1 MLPGEYSLAKR
12 CLSFAI
18 TAEDRG
24 NYTDAKRLYSDALS
38 HLEKTL
44 RISTDPNILSRSR
57 NFQKSALERI
67 AFIDSRSK
75 SDALLPNGA
84 GPSCPERVARSK
96 PDKTTLMKALKNV
109 SEKLVDRILNEVFE
123 DCSSVTL
130 DSVAGNNRA
139 KQILNE
145 TVILPALRPELF
157 TGLRTPVRGILLFGP
172 PGNGKTMLAKAI
184 ASESNCLFFNISAAS
199 LFSKWLGESE
209 NLVRALFSIAR
220 QVQPSI
226 IFLDEVDSLLIARK
240 DNSGHEASRRVLT
253 QLLAEMDGFGSSSQR
268 VLVLAATNRP
278 NELDDAA
285 LRRFSR
291 RVYVRMP
298 DVAGRYELL
307 RKLLTR
313 DTPHSLSDA
322 DVRRIASLT
331 EGYSAS
337 DLKELA
343 KESALQPVREID
355 PSRIRTISADNV
367 RPMTKD
373 DFLRSMKTVKPS
385 LARESLVFYDKW
397 NNKFGESVGVT
408 VRPSGSGSGCS
419 LRRLL
424 AEPLG
429 IM

>member
-18 TAEDRG
+18 TAEDR
-24 NYTDAKRLYSDALS
+24 D
-38 HLEKTL
+38 
-44 RISTDPNILSRSR
+44 ILSRSR

-67 AFIDSRSK
+67 AFIDSHSK
-75 SDALLPNGA
+75 GDALLPNGA

-253 QLLAEMDGFGSSSQR
+253 QLLAEMDGVSFFFMQ
-268 VLVLAATNRP
+268 A
-278 NELDDAA
+278 
-285 LRRFSR
+285 
-291 RVYVRMP
+291 
-298 DVAGRYELL
+298 
-307 RKLLTR
+307 
-313 DTPHSLSDA
+313 
-322 DVRRIASLT
+322 
-331 EGYSAS
+331 
-337 DLKELA
+337 
-343 KESALQPVREID
+343 
-355 PSRIRTISADNV
+355 
-367 RPMTKD
+367 
-373 DFLRSMKTVKPS
+373 
-385 LARESLVFYDKW
+385 
-397 NNKFGESVGVT
+397 
-408 VRPSGSGSGCS
+408 
-419 LRRLL
+419 
-424 AEPLG
+424 
-429 IM
+429 